1 MSDRSPDLK
10 NAIVI
15 IISHSGGTFAPL
27 AISNLL
33 QSVTRNIFVVAGEWD
48 SQIAKQLRGM
58 FDARGMFQDEDFFGS
73 RVFTTDIGIRPAE
86 PCSLSVAATHQL
98 LTQLFEYICL
108 VILSD
113 QRFRDLTGAVITEPD
128 LRVLE
133 RCNQD
138 NILALECIVGREI
151 SGKEHPTE
159 AQRELKEAGN
169 LWADH
174 VLENARA
181 YIMSFIYII
190 GTVTTGYPL
199 ITGIAIACGLADGS
213 YGFYITRFFD
223 ALVYFFLPQINI
235 IIIRL
240 IQRRNLKHRM
250 TGRTVVVGDIPW
262 VAQSIEAFL
271 SKIFARSYSIAGLN
285 VLSGNPA
292 DHLVHR

>member
-1 MSDRSPDLK
+1 
-10 NAIVI
+10 
-15 IISHSGGTFAPL
+15 
-27 AISNLL
+27 
-33 QSVTRNIFVVAGEWD
+33 
-48 SQIAKQLRGM
+48 
-58 FDARGMFQDEDFFGS
+58 MFQDDKDIFGS
-73 RVFTTDIGIRPAE
+73 RVFTTDIGVRPAE

-98 LTQLFEYICL
+98 LTQIYEYICL
-108 VILSD
+108 VILSK
-113 QRFRDLTGAVITEPD
+113 QVFRDLTGAVVTEPD

-138 NILALECIVGREI
+138 NILALERIVGRQV
-151 SGKEHPTE
+151 SGKEHQTE
-159 AQRELKEAGN
+159 VVNELKEAGD

-181 YIMSFIYII
+181 YIMSFIYVV
-190 GTVTTGYPL
+190 GTVTSGYPAV
-199 ITGIAIACGLADGS
+199 TGIAIACGLAAGHW
-213 YGFYITRFFD
+213 GFYITRFLD
-223 ALVYFFLPQINI
+223 ALIYFFLPQINI

-240 IQRRNLKHRM
+240 IQNRNLRHRM

>member
-1 MSDRSPDLK
+1 
-10 NAIVI
+10 
-15 IISHSGGTFAPL
+15 
-27 AISNLL
+27 
-33 QSVTRNIFVVAGEWD
+33 
-48 SQIAKQLRGM
+48 
-58 FDARGMFQDEDFFGS
+58 MFQDDKDIFGS
-73 RVFTTDIGIRPAE
+73 RVFTTDIGVRPAE

-98 LTQLFEYICL
+98 LTQIFEYICL
-108 VILSD
+108 VVLSD
-113 QRFRDLTGAVITEPD
+113 QTYRDLTGAVITEPD

-138 NILALECIVGREI
+138 TILALERIVGREI

-159 AQRELKEAGN
+159 AQRELKEAGD

-181 YIMSFIYII
+181 YIMSFIYIV
-190 GTVTTGYPL
+190 GTVTSGYPL
-199 ITGIAIACGLADGS
+199 ITGIAIATGLPADS
-213 YGFYITRFFD
+213 WGFYLTRFFD

-240 IQRRNLKHRM
+240 IQKRNLRHRM

-262 VAQSIEAFL
+262 VAQSVEAFL
-271 SKIFARSYSIAGLN
+271 SKIFARSYSIAGIS
-285 VLSGNPA
+285 VLSGNPS